1 LWKIKIRVKPNC
13 HSHSGF
19 TLIELL
25 VVIAIVAILAA
36 LLLPVLSKSKLK
48 AMQIQCLG
56 NLKQLVLA
64 EKMYLDDNQENCIE
78 YDFSGNSRL
87 WMGRLIDYQ
96 GKLDAVRLCPAANV
110 TNAAK
115 AFGTADKAWRLQSKT
130 PLKLWQG
137 SYALNGWMYSNLTN
151 RTGAM
156 PAVDQDKIFRRES
169 RIPMPAQTPVFA
181 DSIWVDGWP
190 RTNNAAASNL
200 YLGAQSS
207 GAGRFMGGLGRMLID
222 RHGGIP
228 ASNAPTDVDTT
239 QPLPGAINVAC
250 SDGHVELSKL
260 ENSWNFYWNHAWVP
274 PNPRPF

>member
-1 LWKIKIRVKPNC
+1 LWKIKTSVKPNC
-13 HSHSGF
+13 NKNPGF

-48 AMQIQCLG
+48 AAQIQCLG

-64 EKMYLDDNQENCIE
+64 EKMYLDDYQETCIQ

-96 GKLDAVRLCPAANV
+96 GKLDAVRLCPAASD

-115 AFGTADKAWRLQSKT
+115 ALGTADKAWHIQSKA
-130 PLKLWQG
+130 PAKLWHG
-137 SYALNGWMYSNLTN
+137 SYGLNGWLYSNLTN
-151 RTGAM
+151 RSGAM
-156 PAVDQDKIFRRES
+156 PVVDQDKIFKNES
-169 RIPMPAQTPVFA
+169 QISMPSQTPVFA

-200 YLGAQSS
+200 YLGNPHGS
-207 GAGRFMGGLGRMLID
+207 AGQFMGPLGRMLID

-228 ASNAPTDVDTT
+228 AGSAPTDVDTT
-239 QPLPGAINVAC
+239 RTLPGAINVAC

-260 ENSWNFYWNHAWVP
+260 ENLWNFHWNRTWVP
-274 PNPRPF
+274 PNPRPL

>member
-1 LWKIKIRVKPNC
+1 MPIINVMSNRNNNF
-13 HSHSGF
+13 GF

-25 VVIAIVAILAA
+25 VVIAIIAILAA
-36 LLLPVLSKSKLK
+36 LLLPVLSKSRLK

-96 GKLDAVRLCPAANV
+96 GNLDAVRLCPAGSD
-110 TNAAK
+110 TNATQ
-115 AFGTADKAWRLQSKT
+115 AFGTADKAWHLQSKE

-151 RTGAM
+151 LSGAM

-169 RIPMPAQTPVFA
+169 RIPMPSQTPVFA
-181 DSIWVDGWP
+181 DSVWVDGWP
-190 RTNNAAASNL
+190 RTNNPPASDL
-200 YLGAQSS
+200 YLGNPHGSK
-207 GAGRFMGGLGRMLID
+207 GRFMGPLGRMLID

-228 ASNAPTDVDTT
+228 ASSAPTDVDTT
-239 QPLPGAINVAC
+239 QTLPGAINVAC

-260 ENSWNFYWNHAWVP
+260 ENLWNFYWNRTWVP
-274 PNPRPF
+274 PNPRPQ